1 MSGGKRRLAGILAA
15 DVVGYS
21 AMIAADE
28 AATLARVRALRTEI
42 VEPAA
47 TAHDG
52 RLFKTMGDG
61 FLLEFA
67 SAVQALRCAIA
78 IQTTL
83 NAQANGLRLRIGVHQ
98 GEVVPEGDDLFGDG
112 VIVAARLEP
121 LGDHGGIVIS
131 SRMKEDAAGKMALE
145 VDDLGELE
153 LKNIAAKI
161 RAYRV
166 RLTAPEARASSTVS
180 MV

>member
-1 MSGGKRRLAGILAA
+1 MSGEKRRLAGILAA

-21 AMIAADE
+21 AMVAADE
-28 AATLARVRALRTEI
+28 PATLARFRVYALKLSSLPQPRMT
-42 VEPAA
+42 VACSKPWA
-47 TAHDG
+47 T
-52 RLFKTMGDG
+52 G
-61 FLLEFA
+61 FLEFA

-121 LGDHGGIVIS
+121 LADHGGIVIS
-131 SRMKEDAAGKMALE
+131 SR
-145 VDDLGELE
+145 VRRTP
-153 LKNIAAKI
+153 
-161 RAYRV
+161 RARW
-166 RLTAPEARASSTVS
+166 RWRSMTSASRN
-180 MV
+180 